1 MNSPTMTLSGHA
13 SHTNGESEMEEDPI
27 RRAASQW
34 LRDNEQRAREILAET
49 DEAIELQ
56 AKTGWSDAQINN
68 ILTYLGLVMP

>member
-1 MNSPTMTLSGHA
+1 
-13 SHTNGESEMEEDPI
+13 MEEDPI